1 MRIPAILPGV
11 KQRRGLIIFLLAAGL
26 YTASSAIAWH
36 EDIAVRRATGV
47 VLATLVLWI
56 SEIAP
61 LGVTAM
67 AIPIVAAFTGLLP
80 WNRAVAAWGSDI
92 VFLFLGAFLLAR
104 ALDKHGVFDWILSL
118 RWGIVRPGGEGVLLV
133 LAVLLMSGTLSLMQ
147 NNTAVT
153 AMTLPL
159 VLALTRRVRTAA
171 PALLALA
178 WGSTFGGMATPV
190 GTAPNF
196 IGFSAMKDIDESVNF
211 ISWMKVGVPV
221 WLGTTLIGWGVLAV
235 ASRLFLRND
244 DPIRAERSRLARWLD
259 GWLVTDLG
267 PTTVAHPVAVSDDRI
282 ADSRPELIDE
292 SANEAQRRTETT
304 PFARQVVVCCFAL
317 AVLLWLV
324 PAIARSVLPPDH
336 SASIWFRT
344 YLPESLV
351 PVMIAWLLFMIPT
364 GEGRKTIL
372 DRHDFQA
379 LDWDTLFLIAGGLSL
394 GQMLETSGFATA
406 LSTGLAHAELPPLV
420 LMLGLVGSTVLLSE
434 LTSNTATAA
443 LMVPVAGS
451 LATALGLSPVQAIWL
466 VALAASLGFALP
478 ISTPPNAI
486 VYGTR
491 QIPLRFM
498 IITGITVDVLATIWL
513 VCCVTLWA

>member
-1 MRIPAILPGV
+1 MNL
-11 KQRRGLIIFLLAAGL
+11 RRGFIIFFLAAGL
-26 YTASSAIAWH
+26 YAASSAIPWH
-36 EDIAVRRATGV
+36 DDFAVRRATGV

-80 WNRAVAAWGSDI
+80 WNQAVASWGSEI

-104 ALDKHGVFDWILSL
+104 ALDKHGVFDWILTL
-118 RWGIVRPGGEGVLLV
+118 RWGVVRSGGDGYLLILLV
-133 LAVLLMSGTLSLMQ
+133 LMLAGALSLMQ

-153 AMTLPL
+153 AMTLPV

-196 IGFSAMKDIDESVNF
+196 IGYSAMKGIDESVNF
-211 ISWMKVGVPV
+211 LMWMKVGVPV
-221 WLGTTLIGWGVLAV
+221 WLGTTLIGWGVLTLF
-235 ASRLFLRND
+235 SRLLLRQSD
-244 DPIRAERSRLARWLD
+244 ATIHVKSSFARWLNS
-259 GWLVTDLG
+259 WLVTDVG
-267 PTTVAHPVAVSDDRI
+267 PPSVSHPVTDGELQFT
-282 ADSRPELIDE
+282 ADAHADAPRKV
-292 SANEAQRRTETT
+292 ETT
-304 PFARQVVVCCFAL
+304 PAAKRVVICGFIL

-324 PAIARSVLPPDH
+324 PGVVRSATTLDH
-336 SASIWFRT
+336 PASIWLRT

-351 PVMIAWLLFMIPT
+351 PVMIAWFMFMIPT
-364 GEGRKTIL
+364 GVGRRTIL

-394 GQMLETSGFATA
+394 GRMLETSGFATA
-406 LSTGLAHAELPPLV
+406 LSTGLASADLPPLI

-491 QIPLRFM
+491 MIPLRFM
-498 IITGITVDVLATIWL
+498 ILTGITVDILATIWL